1 MARIKIRVTW
11 PVGIHTFISNLLFA
25 LDLRHA
31 FNQECLFLGLIS
43 QIKKLKKKKK
53 KKELNPYK
61 NRQKCVNKK
70 ISTIKSYRKSL
81 P

>member
-1 MARIKIRVTW
+1 MHLIYIVFIGFKSQKLKI
-11 PVGIHTFISNLLFA
+11 
-25 LDLRHA
+25 
-31 FNQECLFLGLIS
+31 
-43 QIKKLKKKKK
+43 KKKKK